1 MTGYPLAS
9 LLKLALQRTQCQIM
23 FAAKL
28 VLSQSAKLQPEL
40 SKKRLLSDREAQ
52 V

>member
-1 MTGYPLAS
+1 MQQYEA
-9 LLKLALQRTQCQIM
+9 
-23 FAAKL
+23 
-28 VLSQSAKLQPEL
+28 VLSRPKFGFPPEEIEAVLAILPEL